1 MPRPAPPRR
10 GSQIALSSQSVLRRQ
25 TRRVDRRLAA
35 AMADSRQRSAG
46 KIVPF
51 SAIEPDVQEL
61 IRKGVEVRE
70 RSYSPYSKFKV
81 GSAILCADNTV
92 VTGCNVEN
100 GAHGSICAERSAV
113 VKAVSEGKREFQK
126 VVVVAD
132 KLENQFTA
140 PCGSCR
146 QFIIEFGTG
155 TEIFL
160 SPPDMSEVLVTS
172 IKEILPLH
180 FTLTD

>member
-1 MPRPAPPRR
+1 MTDAPRA
-10 GSQIALSSQSVLRRQ
+10 
-25 TRRVDRRLAA
+25 
-35 AMADSRQRSAG
+35 AG
-46 KIVPF
+46 KIVAF
-51 SAIEPDVQEL
+51 STVAPEVQDL

-70 RSYSPYSKFKV
+70 RAYCPYSRFKV

-100 GAHGSICAERSAV
+100 SAHGSICAERSAI
-113 VKAVSEGKREFQK
+113 VKAVSEGKTKFLK
-126 VVVVAD
+126 LVVIAD
-132 KLENQFTA
+132 KLQNQFTA

-146 QFIIEFGTG
+146 QFIVEFGAG
-155 TEIFL
+155 VEIYL

-180 FTLTD
+180 FIFTE

>member
-1 MPRPAPPRR
+1 
-10 GSQIALSSQSVLRRQ
+10 
-25 TRRVDRRLAA
+25 
-35 AMADSRQRSAG
+35 MADSRQRSAG